1 MTRSSIRRQR
11 VLRVCTV
18 ENASLFDITIG
29 NENVPTIIINNT
41 INLSL
46 KTAIGISVISNRNS
60 FRVLFDRIVFVY
72 ILFENCI
79 YILG

>member
-1 MTRSSIRRQR
+1 M
-11 VLRVCTV
+11 CAAAV

-46 KTAIGISVISNRNS
+46 KTAIGILVISNRNC

-72 ILFENCI
+72 ILFEKCI
-79 YILG
+79 SILG